1 MAETTEVGG
10 LNQVAQSQDV
20 APQEEQPQQPVDN
33 ISALFAKS
41 RENRK
46 ELDAQIAR
54 LSASLEKRK
63 NMPLNPMWLEFAQAA
78 ATPASTGSGIQ
89 ALGNMAGA
97 LGKAQVGE
105 SQRQMDIGK
114 TQLELAQK
122 RQALN
127 QEELNQQAM
136 LNIASG
142 RGLGGIQQ
150 PPSAPAGL
158 PPAAPPAPLG
168 TVPAVGAAP
177 PRAPSAALASNTVPV
192 SPPVKDL
199 PPADRM
205 RPVTDTDIALMSA
218 ISPSLGEHLSKLSDI
233 QRKAQM
239 VTAEGIYDTMSGK
252 WVTRFEM
259 PIARPVRVLGKV
271 DMTKNQ
277 SQDYDRLMN
286 EMTEKG
292 ATEEQKDEAT
302 ASWAAS
308 NGIGGVTRGDVGP
321 DGKPT
326 FKNFRDPSTAALD
339 AKSKETSLLNRLE
352 ENKEVR
358 KEVYTKQRIA
368 QPTIQAAQTMYKLA
382 TNKDTQGGFGIL
394 SKPGVMNAFAV
405 AVTEGM
411 NLGGTQFNFPGLES
425 AIRLANPKATED
437 QIRAV
442 SIYAQAQSIL
452 QLMAS
457 QQYYKGQGQV
467 SDAERRLVTNLVGSA
482 SDSPKAIAMKAKV
495 VEARANY
502 DKLVADA
509 FYRFEDKNPTGTFQD
524 FVQKDPSY
532 KSLFDSYDK
541 HMNTLYD
548 TYFPTK
554 GGSAPPST
562 PPSGGSRTPKVS
574 PAPYTP
580 GPLEQRIMNSKKKAG
595 S

>member
-1 MAETTEVGG
+1 
-10 LNQVAQSQDV
+10 
-20 APQEEQPQQPVDN
+20 
-33 ISALFAKS
+33 
-41 RENRK
+41 
-46 ELDAQIAR
+46 
-54 LSASLEKRK
+54 
-63 NMPLNPMWLEFAQAA
+63 
-78 ATPASTGSGIQ
+78 
-89 ALGNMAGA
+89 
-97 LGKAQVGE
+97 
-105 SQRQMDIGK
+105 
-114 TQLELAQK
+114 
-122 RQALN
+122 
-127 QEELNQQAM
+127 
-136 LNIASG
+136 
-142 RGLGGIQQ
+142 
-150 PPSAPAGL
+150 
-158 PPAAPPAPLG
+158 
-168 TVPAVGAAP
+168 
-177 PRAPSAALASNTVPV
+177 
-192 SPPVKDL
+192 
-199 PPADRM
+199 M
-205 RPVTDTDIALMSA
+205 RPVTDKDIALMSA
-218 ISPSLGEHLSKLSDI
+218 ISPSLGEHLTKLSEV

-259 PIARPVRVLGKV
+259 PIERPIRVLGDKR
-271 DMTKNQ
+271 MTKNQ
-277 SQDYDRLMN
+277 SQEYDKLMDQ
-286 EMTEKG
+286 MTRQN

-302 ASWAAS
+302 ANWAAS
-308 NGIGGVTRGDVGP
+308 NGIGGVTRGPVGQ

-339 AKSKETSLLNRLE
+339 AKSKEIALTNRLE
-352 ENKEVR
+352 ENKKVR
-358 KEVYTKQRIA
+358 EEVYTKQRIA

-411 NLGGTQFNFPGLES
+411 NVGGTQFSFPGLES

-442 SIYAQAQSIL
+442 SIYAQNQSLL

-457 QQYYKGQGQV
+457 QQYYRGQGQV
-467 SDAERRLVTNLVGSA
+467 SDAERRLVANLVGSV

-509 FYRFEDKNPTGTFQD
+509 FYQFEEKNPTGTFQD
-524 FVQKDPSY
+524 FVQKDSNY
-532 KSLFDSYDK
+532 KSLFESYDK

-554 GGSAPPST
+554 GGSAPPSK
-562 PPSGGSRTPKVS
+562 PPSVDSRTPKVA

>member
-1 MAETTEVGG
+1 MADTTGG
-10 LNQVAQSQDV
+10 LNQVAQTQE
-20 APQEEQPQQPVDN
+20 APQQEEQPQQPVDN
-33 ISALFAKS
+33 ISALFQKS

-54 LSASLEKRK
+54 LTESLEKRK

-105 SQRQMDIGK
+105 SQRQIDIGK
-114 TQLELAQK
+114 SQLDLAQK

-127 QEELNQQAM
+127 QEDLNQQAM

-142 RGLGGIQQ
+142 RGLSGIQQ
-150 PPSAPAGL
+150 PAPA
-158 PPAAPPAPLG
+158 APLG

-177 PRAPSAALASNTVPV
+177 TKVPSATLASNSIPT
-192 SPPVKDL
+192 SPPVQDL
-199 PPADRM
+199 PSSDRM
-205 RPVTDTDIALMSA
+205 RPITDKDIALMSA
-218 ISPSLGEHLSKLSDI
+218 ISPSLGEHLSKLSDV

-277 SQDYDRLMN
+277 SQDYDRMMADL
-286 EMTEKG
+286 TAKG
-292 ATEEQKDEAT
+292 ATEQQKDEAT
-302 ASWAAS
+302 ANWAAS
-308 NGIGGVTRGDVGP
+308 NGIGGVTRGEVGP

-326 FKNFRDPSTAALD
+326 FKNFQDPQTAALENKNREQ
-339 AKSKETSLLNRLE
+339 ALANRLE
-352 ENKEVR
+352 ENKKVR
-358 KEVYTKQRIA
+358 EEVYTKQRIA

-382 TNKDTQGGFGIL
+382 TNKETQGGFGVL

-411 NLGGTQFNFPGLES
+411 NVGGTQFSFPGLES

-437 QIRAV
+437 QIRAI
-442 SIYAQAQSIL
+442 SIYAQNQSIL

-467 SDAERRLVTNLVGSA
+467 SDAERRLITNLVGSA

-502 DKLVADA
+502 DKHIADA
-509 FYRFEDKNPTGTFQD
+509 FYKFEEKNPTGTFQD

-532 KSLFDSYDK
+532 KSLFESYDK
-541 HMNTLYD
+541 HMGDLYD
-548 TYFPTK
+548 HYFPTK
-554 GGSAPPST
+554 GASSNAPAGT
-562 PPSGGSRTPKVS
+562 PPGPASHTPKVA

-595 S
+595 T

>member
-1 MAETTEVGG
+1 MAEPTEVGG
-10 LNQVAQSQDV
+10 LNQVSQTQE
-20 APQEEQPQQPVDN
+20 ATPQDEEVQPQQPVDN
-33 ISALFAKS
+33 ISALFQKS
-41 RENRK
+41 RDNRK

-54 LSASLEKRK
+54 LSQSLEKRK
-63 NMPLNPMWLEFAQAA
+63 NPPVNQMWLDVAQAA
-78 ATPASTGSGIQ
+78 STPSSTGSGIQ
-89 ALGNMAGA
+89 GLGRIAGA
-97 LGKAQVGE
+97 YGKAQQAE
-105 SQRQMDIGK
+105 SQRQMDIEK
-114 TQLELAQK
+114 SQLELAQK

-127 QEELNQQAM
+127 QEDLNQQAM

-150 PPSAPAGL
+150 PAPAPAAPARAAPAG
-158 PPAAPPAPLG
+158 
-168 TVPAVGAAP
+168 
-177 PRAPSAALASNTVPV
+177 APSAALASSATPV
-192 SPPVKDL
+192 SPPVQDL

-205 RPVTDTDIALMSA
+205 RPVTDKDIALMSA
-218 ISPSLGEHLSKLSDI
+218 ISPSLGDHLSKLSEV

-259 PIARPVRVLGKV
+259 PIERPVRVLGKV
-271 DMTKNQ
+271 AMTKNQ
-277 SQDYDRLMN
+277 SQEYDKLMD
-286 EMTEKG
+286 EMTRQN
-292 ATEEQKDEAT
+292 ATEEQKDQAT
-302 ASWAAS
+302 ANWAAS
-308 NGIGGVTRGDVGP
+308 NGVGGVSRGAVGP

-326 FKNFRDPSTAALD
+326 FKNFLDPQSAALEN
-339 AKSKETSLLNRLE
+339 KNRETALANRLE

-394 SKPGVMNAFAV
+394 SKPGVLNAFAV

-411 NLGGTQFNFPGLES
+411 NVGGTQFSFPGLES

-442 SIYAQAQSIL
+442 SIYAQNQSLL

-457 QQYYKGQGQV
+457 QQYYRGQGQV
-467 SDAERRLVTNLVGSA
+467 SDAERRLVANLVGSV

-509 FYRFEDKNPTGTFQD
+509 FYQFEEKNPTGTFQD
-524 FVQKDPSY
+524 FVQKDSNY
-532 KSLFDSYDK
+532 KSLFESYDK
-541 HMNTLYD
+541 HMSTLYD

-554 GGSAPPST
+554 GASAPPSA
-562 PPSGGSRTPKVS
+562 PPSVGSRTPKVA